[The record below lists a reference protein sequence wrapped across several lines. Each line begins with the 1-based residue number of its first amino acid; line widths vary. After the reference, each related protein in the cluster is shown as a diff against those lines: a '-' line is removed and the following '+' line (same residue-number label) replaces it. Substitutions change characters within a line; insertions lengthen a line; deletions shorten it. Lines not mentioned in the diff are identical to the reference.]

1 MQTRNYLAYALTI
14 FSLSALPAY
23 SQQDAPPP
31 PDSNPSGGWR
41 RVGQGTPVDSR
52 PLDSQQDYPRDTQ
65 QDYPRDSQRDY
76 PRSSQR
82 DYPQRDYS
90 RDSQRPVDAQRSPEP
105 ERPMD
110 GPPPPAQLTLAA
122 GSWITVRVNQPLS
135 SDRNQPG
142 DSFTATLAQ
151 PLIANGFVIA
161 RRGQTVAGRVA
172 EAIKAGHV
180 KGTSRL
186 GLQLTELSIVDG
198 QQIPLRTQLVDRR
211 GDTSI
216 GRDVGAV
223 ATTTGVGAAIGA
235 AADGGFGAGM
245 GAIAGAGASIIGV
258 LVTRG
263 RATEVYPEM
272 TLTFRLEAPVSIST
286 ERSEQAFQTVGQE
299 DYEQRGLD
307 RQRQPQLRPRPSLY
321 GGGYYGPGYYGPGYG
336 PYLYSPFFYGPSI
349 SFYAGRGFYGRGF
362 YGRGYGRRW

>member
-1 MQTRNYLAYALTI
+1 MQTSKYLGYAFTI
-14 FSLSALPAY
+14 LSLSAVPAH
-23 SQQDAPPP
+23 SQNGGPPP
-31 PDSNPSGGWR
+31 PDSNSSSGGWR
-41 RVGQGTPVDSR
+41 RVGEGGPVDGQAPVDSR
-52 PLDSQQDYPRDTQ
+52 RDYPRDAQ
-65 QDYPRDSQRDY
+65 RDYPRDSARDAQRDY
-76 PRSSQR
+76 PR
-82 DYPQRDYS
+82 DS
-90 RDSQRPVDAQRSPEP
+90 RDSQRPPDYQ
-105 ERPMD
+105 RPMD
-110 GPPPPAQLTLAA
+110 GPPPPAQLILAA

-151 PLIANGFVIA
+151 PLIVNGFVIA

-186 GLQLTELSIVDG
+186 GLQLTELSLVDG

-211 GDTSI
+211 GDTSV

-258 LVTRG
+258 LATRG
-263 RATEVYPEM
+263 RGTEVYPEM
-272 TLTFRLEAPVSIST
+272 MLTFRLEAPVAIST
-286 ERSEQAFQTVGQE
+286 ERSEQAFQPVGQE
-299 DYEQRGLD
+299 DYEQRGFD
-307 RQRQPQLRPRPSLY
+307 RERQPQLRPGPSLY
-321 GGGYYGPGYYGPGYG
+321 GGGYYGPGYYGPRY
-336 PYLYSPFFYGPSI
+336 YSPFFYGPSFYFSSGR
-349 SFYAGRGFYGRGF
+349 SFYGGGRGF
-362 YGRGYGRRW
+362 YGRGYGRR